1 LSDRVDKRTLA
12 ALGYIVFAI
21 VYAVFAL
28 HASRMT
34 VYAAMAFYGLYYA
47 LTNPVL
53 RAMVADTAP
62 AEVRGRAFGIFYFV
76 TSVAAL
82 LSSVAT
88 GELWKHFGAAM
99 PLGISAGLATLA
111 ALLLFAMRIPRER

>member
-1 LSDRVDKRTLA
+1 MPGGRIGRAVA
-12 ALGYIVFAI
+12 VGAGGEAIALPDTGPV
-21 VYAVFAL
+21 VTDVGPDPL
-28 HASRMT
+28 DT
-34 VYAAMAFYGLYYA
+34 GLYYA